1 MMGARS
7 AGLKGRLRKTCQE
20 CLDSPSCKPQDET
33 SFFCFCRGISARF
46 VCVSVLHGVRPPARA
61 QSALQDLK
69 SGSDCTAEGQTA
81 LTGSELQPPVS
92 TANEISSWSKWCV
105 SAHTRAHTHA
115 RSASHLWH
123 QPQENPARK
132 SRLIP
137 GSAILNIACV
147 SDWPLKTSPGGP
159 PPTASPASPP
169 EPNLSENSF
178 VLYLKWHLCFPAWL
192 ASSVPPPACAVS
204 GVESLL

>member
-105 SAHTRAHTHA
+105 SAHTRAHTRTHT
-115 RSASHLWH
+115 RSLCQSSVAPATGKSCQKKPSH
-123 QPQENPARK
+123 
-132 SRLIP
+132 SRLGYFEHRMCFWLTLENFSRRP
-137 GSAILNIACV
+137 TTHRV
-147 SDWPLKTSPGGP
+147 SCFSSW
-159 PPTASPASPP
+159 AQ
-169 EPNLSENSF
+169 SF
-178 VLYLKWHLCFPAWL
+178 WK
-192 ASSVPPPACAVS
+192 
-204 GVESLL
+204 